1 MENMQNGVIMQNL
14 VNDYGWYNFVVD
26 NGSYMQKRGGMLSE
40 EIDFILKGIR
50 ENRISMSEGVRASVI
65 GALATALV
73 GGGIGA
79 AIGAKK
85 NKKGKRRI
93 GKGALIGALTGLGTG
108 AIAGPAYA
116 QLRKYLDGVP
126 FNNEKFDKSEHKP
139 GSKVYIGIAGSAN
152 GENES
157 WFADEMRSRFGKD
170 AYMLRHVDGK
180 KLKEKYDEFTDKG
193 LDVTVVGHSSGGATA
208 GKFLKENP
216 SAHGY
221 LIDPVSWLGRGSSGN
236 AVVFTSDESTRHGGP
251 FENTIADL
259 GGRWNE
265 TGKNSVKFKGSH
277 SNKIYKIL
285 RDFVARDIRNKEQLG
300 DIPDYVTSAFGE
312 DIKK

>member
-1 MENMQNGVIMQNL
+1 MQNGGIMQNS
-14 VNDYGWYNFVVD
+14 VGGYGRHDVVAD
-26 NGSYMQKRGGMLSE
+26 NSAYMQKRGGQLAE
-40 EIDFILKGIR
+40 ELDFILKGIK
-50 ENRISMSEGVRASVI
+50 ENGISMSEGVRASAI
-65 GALATALV
+65 GALAAALA

-79 AIGAKK
+79 AVGARK

-93 GKGALIGALTGLGTG
+93 GKGALIGALLGLGTG
-108 AIAGPAYA
+108 AVAGPAYA

-126 FNNEKFDKSEHKP
+126 FNNDKFDKSEHKP
-139 GSKVYIGIAGSAN
+139 GSKVYIGVAGSAN

-180 KLKEKYDEFTDKG
+180 KLKQKYDELTGKG

-208 GKFLKENP
+208 GRFLRENP
-216 SAHGY
+216 DAHGY
-221 LIDPVSWLGRGSSGN
+221 LIDPVSWLGRGSSDN
-236 AVVFTSDESTRHGGP
+236 AVVFTADESTRHGGP

-265 TGKNSVKFKGSH
+265 NGKNAVKFKGSH
-277 SNKIYKIL
+277 SNRIFSIL
-285 RDFVARDIRNKEQLG
+285 RDFVAREVRNKEQLG
-300 DIPDYVTSAFGE
+300 SRPDYVTSAFGG
-312 DIKK
+312 